1 MTDIAFLAFSGL
13 VIISAIFALEAR
25 ELIYGAV
32 GLAFSL
38 IGVAGLF
45 IILGA
50 EYLAMFQVSVYV
62 GAVVVLIL
70 FTIMLVRRESGR
82 ILDEEEPGRLGRAGI
97 LVAGLV
103 ALAVAGAVLLLVP
116 VSLGAPEF
124 PHVSLQELGRL
135 LASSYA
141 IALVILGLLVGAT
154 IVGGLTLVKVE
165 REEKSTGATQ

>member
-1 MTDIAFLAFSGL
+1 MPDIAFLVLSGL
-13 VIISAIFALEAR
+13 VIVSAIFALEAR

-45 IILGA
+45 ILLGA
-50 EYLAMFQVSVYV
+50 EYVAMFQVSVYV

-70 FTIMLVRRESGR
+70 FTIMLVRRESGK
-82 ILDEEEPGRLGRAGI
+82 ILEEEEPGRLGRVGM

-103 ALAVAGAVLLLVP
+103 ALAVAGAVLVLMP
-116 VSLGAPEF
+116 ASMQAPEF
-124 PHVSLQELGRL
+124 YQVPLRELGRL

-141 IALVILGLLVGAT
+141 VALVILGLLVGAT
-154 IVGGLTLVKVE
+154 IVGGLTLVRVE
-165 REEKSTGATQ
+165 REEKTSGATQ